1 MVVVV
6 VVVVVIATL
15 LEFSSDLVDEGVL
28 TVAASSAEHVSRLA
42 HETRR
47 VVRSARRLNR
57 AFVTAVAARYTHA
70 RQP

>member
-1 MVVVV
+1 
-6 VVVVVIATL
+6 
-15 LEFSSDLVDEGVL
+15 VL

-42 HETRR
+42 HETGR

-57 AFVTAVAARYTHA
+57 AFVTAVATRYTHA